1 METARLLLRL
11 LLVSAPFLRVGAT
24 PVYLSGLTPTQDS
37 DLATTAASSLN
48 IDTGLEHTGP
58 DGAEIAP
65 HAENGRWNKKKE
77 LKITRQVQ
85 NTQAAYGEDVSLAST
100 LATES
105 ENIGEED
112 SSETWLSP
120 LDSEE
125 VPKQFI
131 SPQMSTEGA
140 TMTTMQDP
148 VMLPAIGPLPKED
161 GADSLWT
168 EAARPSGADTMG
180 PLSQDDATESTMSS
194 ESLPLI
200 FEPLED
206 VSPEGALSDQPRPSS
221 ATVETDS
228 EAPPPLLPDWT
239 SPGQTSGTELEEP
252 IRLSDAA
259 QGEESE
265 AGEDQTW
272 GAVRTSGVEENSQ
285 SALPSLP
292 SPQHPTTTV
301 TMTTAAMTTQHQHH
315 HHHLP
320 KSRPG
325 FDEMESDED
334 RDEDEENSEESVEE
348 SEEELSEAPDASTP
362 PPYSL
367 IPPPPV
373 WVQRNQG
380 LMRSW
385 VELIR
390 EKAGYVSGML
400 APVGIGISGALLLVG
415 ALYSIRTIHRK
426 RRNSFKHQR
435 RKSRQPE
442 QPREP
447 GVSGQDQAMLL
458 ADSSEDEF

>member
-1 METARLLLRL
+1 MEQKREGKVPSTE
-11 LLVSAPFLRVGAT
+11 AT
-24 PVYLSGLTPTQDS
+24 D
-37 DLATTAASSLN
+37 
-48 IDTGLEHTGP
+48 E
-58 DGAEIAP
+58 
-65 HAENGRWNKKKE
+65 
-77 LKITRQVQ
+77 
-85 NTQAAYGEDVSLAST
+85 EDASLASIT
-100 LATES
+100 DTES
-105 ENIGEED
+105 HKTNEDD
-112 SSETWLSP
+112 SSESWLSP
-120 LDSEE
+120 PDDDE

-131 SPQMSTEGA
+131 GPQMSTEGA

-148 VMLPAIGPLPKED
+148 LMLPALGPLPKED
-161 GADSLWT
+161 GTESLWT

-200 FEPLED
+200 FEPQED
-206 VSPEGALSDQPRPSS
+206 ASPEEALSDRTRSS
-221 ATVETDS
+221 SVTMETDS
-228 EAPPPLLPDWT
+228 VAPPLLLADWT
-239 SPGQTSGTELEEP
+239 SPGQTSDTEFREP
-252 IRLSDAA
+252 IRSSDSPVEA
-259 QGEESE
+259 GSE
-265 AGEDQTW
+265 AGEKQDWT
-272 GAVRTSGVEENSQ
+272 GTSRTSDLEENSH
-285 SALPSLP
+285 SPGPSL
-292 SPQHPTTTV
+292 SEPQSPTTTT
-301 TMTTAAMTTQHQHH
+301 TMTTDAMTTDAMTTQHR
-315 HHHLP
+315 HLP

-334 RDEDEENSEESVEE
+334 PDEDEENSEESVEE
-348 SEEELSEAPDASTP
+348 SDEDLTEAPNAHTP